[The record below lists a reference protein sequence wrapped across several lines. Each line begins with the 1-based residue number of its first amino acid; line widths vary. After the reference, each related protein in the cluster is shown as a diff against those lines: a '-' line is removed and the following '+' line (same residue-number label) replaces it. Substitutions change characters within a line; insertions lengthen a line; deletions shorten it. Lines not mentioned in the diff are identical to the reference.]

1 MAQVNT
7 EAQLFPTLSPEMLER
22 VQQVGHLHEF
32 ANQEQLIAEGTEDY
46 PFYVV
51 VDGRVRVSKC
61 IEGRDETLVMQG
73 PGHFIGD
80 ISILTGD
87 PAPASVHA
95 ADDLRALRL
104 ENDTFRTIAL
114 APDVMGKTI
123 LRSLARRTQEI
134 SAVMLQ
140 RERTAALGRLSAGLA
155 HELNNPSAAA
165 LRAIDHLQQIV
176 EAIQKRAIQ
185 NDRRL
190 LDPHRQALLLRLQE
204 LTANEYPGDS
214 SDVLTHSE
222 KEDQVERWLQ
232 SRGIEQA
239 WKHAPVFVSLGLDT
253 DQLDQL
259 TAPFKDSG
267 LPEAVTWMA
276 SALKTFTLSED
287 IRFSLLRIS
296 GIVDAMKEYTH
307 MDETGLCEIDVHQGL
322 ESTLRILSPQL
333 GRGIEIVRMY
343 DRHLPKIFAY
353 VAELNQVWTN
363 LITNAFD
370 AMNGRGRL
378 IIRTLQ
384 KRDCV
389 VIEVADNGTGIP
401 AEIQNRIFEPFF
413 TTKDVGHGSGLGL
426 NITYRIVTI
435 HHRGSVRFSSRPG
448 ETRFRVV
455 LPVRPKIAGAFT

>member
-1 MAQVNT
+1 MAQTNT

-22 VQQVGHLHEF
+22 VQRVGQFHEF
-32 ANQEQLIAEGTEDY
+32 ANNEQLITEGSEDY

-51 VDGRVRVSKC
+51 VDGKARVFKC

-80 ISILTGD
+80 MSILTGD

-95 ADDLRALRL
+95 SGCLKALRI
-104 ENDTFRTIAL
+104 ENDTFRKIAL
-114 APDVMGKTI
+114 APDAMGKTI
-123 LRSLARRTQEI
+123 LRSLARRTEEL

-140 RERTAALGRLSAGLA
+140 RERTAALGRLSAGLS

-165 LRAIDHLQQIV
+165 LRAIDHLQQTI

-185 NDRRL
+185 NDCRL
-190 LDPHRQALLLRLQE
+190 LDAQRQTLLLRLQD
-204 LTANEYPGDS
+204 LTANEDAGDLA
-214 SDVLTHSE
+214 DVLTHSE
-222 KEDQVERWLQ
+222 KEEQMEHWLR
-232 SRGIEQA
+232 SRGIEQG
-239 WKHAPVFVSLGLDT
+239 WKHAPVFVSSGLDT
-253 DQLDQL
+253 DQLDKL

-267 LPEAVTWMA
+267 LPIAVTWMA
-276 SALKTFTLSED
+276 SALKTFALSED

-307 MDETGLCEIDVHQGL
+307 VDETGLCEIDVHQGL
-322 ESTLRILSPQL
+322 ESTLRILGPQL
-333 GRGIEIVRMY
+333 GRGIEIVRLY
-343 DRHLPKIFAY
+343 DRQLPKIFAY

-363 LITNAFD
+363 LVTNAFD

-378 IIRTLQ
+378 TLRTLQ

-389 VIEVADNGTGIP
+389 VIEVADNGGGIP
-401 AEIQNRIFEPFF
+401 PEIQSRIFEPFF
-413 TTKDVGHGSGLGL
+413 TTKDVGRGRGLGL

-435 HHRGSVRFSSRPG
+435 HHRGSIRFSSRPG
-448 ETRFRVV
+448 ETRFRVL
-455 LPVRPKIAGAFT
+455 LPVRPKLSATA

>member
-1 MAQVNT
+1 MAQTNT
-7 EAQLFPTLSPEMLER
+7 EAQLFPTLSSEMLER
-22 VQQVGHLHEF
+22 VQQVGHFREF
-32 ANQEQLIAEGTEDY
+32 ETGEQLIAEGDEDY
-46 PFYVV
+46 PFFVV
-51 VDGRVRVSKC
+51 IDGRVRVSKC
-61 IEGRDETLVMQG
+61 IEGRDDTLVMQG

-95 ADDLRALRL
+95 ADCLKALRI
-104 ENDTFRTIAL
+104 ENDAFRTIAL
-114 APDVMGKTI
+114 VPDAMGKTI

-140 RERTAALGRLSAGLA
+140 HERTAALGRLSAGLA

-165 LRAIDHLQQIV
+165 LRAIDHLQQV
-176 EAIQKRAIQ
+176 VDAIQRRAIQ
-185 NDRRL
+185 NDCRL
-190 LDPHRQALLLRLQE
+190 LDPQRQALLLRLQD
-204 LTANEYPGDS
+204 LTRTEYPGDS

-222 KEDQVERWLQ
+222 KEEQVERWLQ

-253 DQLDQL
+253 DQLDQV
-259 TAPFKDSG
+259 TAPFKNSG

-276 SALKTFTLSED
+276 GALKTFTLSED

-296 GIVDAMKEYTH
+296 GLVDAMKEYTH
-307 MDETGLCEIDVHQGL
+307 MDETGLYEIDVHQGI
-322 ESTLRILSPQL
+322 ESTLRILGPQL
-333 GRGIEIVRMY
+333 GRSIEIVRMY

-389 VIEVADNGTGIP
+389 VIEVVDNGTGIP
-401 AEIQNRIFEPFF
+401 IEIQSRIFEPFF
-413 TTKDVGHGSGLGL
+413 TTKDVGRGSGLGL

-435 HHRGSVRFSSRPG
+435 HHRGSIRFSSRPG
-448 ETRFRVV
+448 ETRFRVL
-455 LPVRPKIAGAFT
+455 LPVRPKIAGAFA